1 MNTDAELLRRY
12 AEDRSEAAFTEL
24 VQRHLGLVYS
34 CALRRVGHD
43 AHLAEDVTQQV
54 FCALARK
61 APALLHR
68 PSLSGWLYVGTQHA
82 AAAVVRQ
89 ERRRKVREEQATLM
103 EQILHPTAAGPEP
116 DWSQLRPL
124 LDQLILELKEEDR
137 EAVILRFF
145 EKRPF
150 AEIAATLHLSE
161 EAARKRADR
170 AVEKLRARLAERGV
184 TSGTGALAFALAG
197 QASATL
203 PAALAAHI
211 TSAALASAGAGGGLL
226 ASLAGIFLSDA
237 AAVVAAVLAAAGLIT
252 WQHDS
257 TATLRAELAG
267 RKNLGREIAAL
278 QQDNQ
283 RLARHTAEA
292 GDLRRHLAEAPAPHA
307 TVAPTPVPPAAES
320 VTVVVTAQGTLRWN
334 QERVTLADFTQ
345 RLTALQQ
352 QHPDQAARVI
362 VHGNPGA
369 GFGAVSY
376 AVEQASRAGIQNI
389 AIESQ
394 AAPAPGDN
402 WITPVATIPGLKDVA
417 PPSIPDPAV
426 NP

>member
-61 APALLHR
+61 APSLLHR

-103 EQILHPTAAGPEP
+103 EQILHSTATGPEP

-124 LDQLILELKEEDR
+124 LDQLILELKEADR

-170 AVEKLRARLAERGV
+170 AIDKLRARLAERGV
-184 TSGTGALAFALAG
+184 TSGTGALAFVLAG

-211 TSAALASAGAGGGLL
+211 TSAALASVGAGGGLL

-237 AAVVAAVLAAAGLIT
+237 AAVVATVLAAAGLIT

-257 TATLRAELAG
+257 TATLRVELAG
-267 RKNLGREIAAL
+267 WKNLGREIATL
-278 QQDNQ
+278 QRDNQ
-283 RLARHTAEA
+283 RLARQAAEA
-292 GDLRRHLAEAPAPHA
+292 GDLRRHLAETPAPRA
-307 TVAPTPVPPAAES
+307 TVASAPLPPAAEP
-320 VTVVVTAQGTLRWN
+320 VTVVVTAQGTLLWN

-352 QHPDQAARVI
+352 QYPDQAARVI

-376 AVEQASRAGIQNI
+376 AVEQASRAGIRNI

-394 AAPAPGDN
+394 AAPAPVDN
-402 WITPVATIPGLKDVA
+402 WITPVAVLPGSKDVA

>member
-1 MNTDAELLRRY
+1 MNTDAELLRCY
-12 AEDRSEAAFTEL
+12 VEDRSEAAFTEL
-24 VQRHLGLVYS
+24 VSRHLALVYS

-43 AHLAEDVTQQV
+43 AQLAEDVTQQV

-61 APALLHR
+61 APSLLQR

-103 EQILHPTAAGPEP
+103 EQILHPTTGAEP

-170 AVEKLRARLAERGV
+170 AVDKLRARLAERGV

-197 QASATL
+197 QASAAL
-203 PAALAAHI
+203 PAALAANI

-226 ASLAGIFLSDA
+226 AALTGFLLSDA
-237 AAVVAAVLAAAGLIT
+237 AAVVATVLAATGLIA

-257 TATLRAELAG
+257 TATLRTELAG
-267 RKNLGREIAAL
+267 RKNAGREIAAL
-278 QQDNQ
+278 QQGNQ
-283 RLARHTAEA
+283 QLARRAAEA
-292 GDLRRHLAEAPAPHA
+292 GDLRHTLAETPAPHA
-307 TVAPTPVPPAAES
+307 TIAPTPAPPAAEP
-320 VTVVVTAQGTLRWN
+320 VTVVVTARGTLRWN
-334 QERVTLADFTQ
+334 QEPVTLADFTQ

-362 VHGNPGA
+362 VHGDPGV
-369 GFGAVSY
+369 GFGAISY
-376 AVEQASRAGIQNI
+376 AVEQASRAGVRNI

-394 AAPAPGDN
+394 ATPAPVDN
-402 WITPVATIPGLKDVA
+402 WITPVATIPGPKDLP
-417 PPSIPDPAV
+417 PPSIPDLKVKP
-426 NP
+426 